1 MESYV
6 KDNDNYYN
14 HTLYEDDLDA
24 DTDSVETTT
33 PVYTKE
39 DLIQTVRQW
48 VQIDNQIRQMNK
60 MLKKLKEDKKSHNTQ
75 MIEIMKS
82 YSIDNFELKDGQI
95 QYKKYK
101 SRETLTQKKLLEI
114 LSKHPQL
121 QQEQVQLLNEFVFDN
136 RKIIEKD
143 VVIRKVINGST

>member
-6 KDNDNYYN
+6 K
-14 HTLYEDDLDA
+14 TPTQYEDDLDA
-24 DTDSVETTT
+24 DTDSVETAT

-60 MLKKLKEDKKSHNTQ
+60 MLKKLKEDKKSHNAH

-121 QQEQVQLLNEFVFDN
+121 QQEQAQLLNEFVFDN

>member
-1 MESYV
+1 MESYA
-6 KDNDNYYN
+6 
-14 HTLYEDDLDA
+14 TPPTQYEDDLDA

-60 MLKKLKEDKKSHNTQ
+60 MLKKLKEDKKSHNAH

-121 QQEQVQLLNEFVFDN
+121 QQEQAQLLNEFVFDN

>member
-1 MESYV
+1 MESYA
-6 KDNDNYYN
+6 KPP
-14 HTLYEDDLDA
+14 TQYEDDLDA

-33 PVYTKE
+33 PAYTKE

-60 MLKKLKEDKKSHNTQ
+60 MLKKLKEDKKSHNAH

-121 QQEQVQLLNEFVFDN
+121 QQEQAQLLNEFVFDN

>member
-1 MESYV
+1 MESYA
-6 KDNDNYYN
+6 NPP
-14 HTLYEDDLDA
+14 TQYEDDLDA

-60 MLKKLKEDKKSHNTQ
+60 MLKKLKEDKKSHNAH

-121 QQEQVQLLNEFVFDN
+121 QQEQAQLLNEFVFDN

>member
-1 MESYV
+1 MESYA
-6 KDNDNYYN
+6 K
-14 HTLYEDDLDA
+14 TPTQYEDDLDA

-60 MLKKLKEDKKSHNTQ
+60 MLKKLKEDKKSHNAH

-121 QQEQVQLLNEFVFDN
+121 QQEQAQLLNEFVFDN

>member
-1 MESYV
+1 MESYA
-6 KDNDNYYN
+6 KPP
-14 HTLYEDDLDA
+14 TQYEDDLDA

-60 MLKKLKEDKKSHNTQ
+60 MLKKLKEDKKSHNAH

-121 QQEQVQLLNEFVFDN
+121 QQEQAQLLNEFVFDN

>member
-1 MESYV
+1 MESYA
-6 KDNDNYYN
+6 KNP
-14 HTLYEDDLDA
+14 TQYEDDPDPDA
-24 DTDSVETTT
+24 DTDSVETAT

-60 MLKKLKEDKKSHNTQ
+60 MLKKLKEDKKSHNAH

-121 QQEQVQLLNEFVFDN
+121 QQEQAQLLNEFVFDN

>member
-1 MESYV
+1 MESYA
-6 KDNDNYYN
+6 KNP
-14 HTLYEDDLDA
+14 TQYEDDLDA

-60 MLKKLKEDKKSHNTQ
+60 MLKKLKEDKKSHNAH

-121 QQEQVQLLNEFVFDN
+121 QQEQAQLLNEFVFDN

>member
-1 MESYV
+1 MESYA
-6 KDNDNYYN
+6 KPP
-14 HTLYEDDLDA
+14 TQYEDDLDA

-60 MLKKLKEDKKSHNTQ
+60 MLKKLKEDKKSHNAH

-121 QQEQVQLLNEFVFDN
+121 QQEQAQLLNEFVFDN

-143 VVIRKVINGST
+143 VVVRKVINGST

>member
-1 MESYV
+1 MESYA
-6 KDNDNYYN
+6 K
-14 HTLYEDDLDA
+14 TPTQYEDDL

-60 MLKKLKEDKKSHNTQ
+60 MLKKLKEDKKSHNAH

-121 QQEQVQLLNEFVFDN
+121 QQEQAQLLNEFVFDN

>member
-1 MESYV
+1 MESYA
-6 KDNDNYYN
+6 KPP
-14 HTLYEDDLDA
+14 TQYEDDLDA

-48 VQIDNQIRQMNK
+48 VRIDNQIRQMNK
-60 MLKKLKEDKKSHNTQ
+60 MLKKLKEDKKSHNAH

-101 SRETLTQKKLLEI
+101 SRETLTQKKIVGNL
-114 LSKHPQL
+114 
-121 QQEQVQLLNEFVFDN
+121 VQT
-136 RKIIEKD
+136 
-143 VVIRKVINGST
+143 STTPTRTSSITQ

>member
-1 MESYV
+1 MESYA
-6 KDNDNYYN
+6 KNP
-14 HTLYEDDLDA
+14 TQYEDDLDADADA

-60 MLKKLKEDKKSHNTQ
+60 MLKKLKEDKKSHNAH

-121 QQEQVQLLNEFVFDN
+121 QQEQAQLLNEFVFDN

>member
-1 MESYV
+1 MESYA
-6 KDNDNYYN
+6 K
-14 HTLYEDDLDA
+14 TPTQYEDDLDA
-24 DTDSVETTT
+24 DTDSVETAT

-60 MLKKLKEDKKSHNTQ
+60 MLKKLKEDKKSHNAH

-121 QQEQVQLLNEFVFDN
+121 QQEQAQLLNEFVFDN

>member
-1 MESYV
+1 
-6 KDNDNYYN
+6 
-14 HTLYEDDLDA
+14 
-24 DTDSVETTT
+24 
-33 PVYTKE
+33 
-39 DLIQTVRQW
+39 
-48 VQIDNQIRQMNK
+48 MNK
-60 MLKKLKEDKKSHNTQ
+60 MLKKLKEDKKSHNAH

-121 QQEQVQLLNEFVFDN
+121 QQEQAQLLNEFVFDN